1 MQLSPMKTV
10 LRKLSQ
16 SHNSER
22 PDFLLLTQSEQ
33 IQLRNNIY
41 MAPMAGV
48 TDRAF
53 RALVHEHGAGLTFSE
68 MISAKSIVYRNKNT
82 ARLLEN
88 APHVRPW
95 AVQFFGHEPEILAEA
110 IAMLEDCPFDIVNIN
125 MGCPMPKIVKNGE
138 GAALMTNPP
147 LAGRMIEA
155 AVKASP
161 RPVTVKTRI
170 GFTPS
175 SLNAVE
181 MAKIA
186 EAAGAAIIIVHG
198 RTRDQYYTGTAD
210 WEAIQAVKR
219 EVKIPVI
226 GNGDVFTAETAIQ
239 RLEESD
245 LDGIMI
251 ARGAMGNPWIFS
263 RTIAYLETGVLPPPP
278 SQEEIISTAIAH
290 LHAVAAEKSN
300 IVEMRKHLSWYTKG
314 MHGSAELRGKINTA
328 RSADEMEALLK
339 SLIRIT

>member
-1 MQLSPMKTV
+1 MQLS
-10 LRKLSQ
+10 
-16 SHNSER
+16 
-22 PDFLLLTQSEQ
+22 
-33 IQLRNNIY
+33 QLKNNLF

-68 MISAKSIVYRNKNT
+68 MVSAKSIVYRNKNT

-95 AVQFFGHEPEILAEA
+95 AVQFFGHEPDFLAEA
-110 IAMLEDCPFDIVNIN
+110 IKMLEDCPFDIVNIN

-155 AVKASP
+155 AVRASS
-161 RPVTVKTRI
+161 RPVTVKIRK

-175 SLNAVE
+175 SVNAIEV
-181 MAKIA
+181 AKIA
-186 EAAGAAIIIVHG
+186 EASGAANITVHG

-210 WEAIQAVKR
+210 WEAIAAVKQA
-219 EVKIPVI
+219 VKIPVI
-226 GNGDVFTAETAIQ
+226 GNGDIFTPEIAIK
-239 RLEESD
+239 RLEESGV
-245 LDGIMI
+245 DGIMI

-263 RTIAYLETGVLPPPP
+263 RTAAFLETGVLPPEPTHA
-278 SQEEIISTAIAH
+278 EIIKTAIAH
-290 LHAVAAEKSN
+290 LHAVASEKSK

-314 MHGSAELRGKINTA
+314 MHGSAELRSKINKA
-328 RSADEMEALLK
+328 QSASEMEDLLE
-339 SLIRIT
+339 SLLEKIQGSE

>member
-1 MQLSPMKTV
+1 M
-10 LRKLSQ
+10 
-16 SHNSER
+16 
-22 PDFLLLTQSEQ
+22 LLDSLK
-33 IQLRNNIY
+33 NNIY

-48 TDRAF
+48 TDRVF
-53 RALVHEHGAGLTFSE
+53 RALVHSHGAGLTFSE
-68 MISAKSIVYRNKNT
+68 MVSAKSIVYRNKNT

-110 IAMLEDCPFDIVNIN
+110 IHMLEDCPFDIVNIN

-155 AVKASP
+155 AVRASS
-161 RPVTVKTRI
+161 RPVTVKIRK

-175 SLNAVE
+175 SLNAIE

-186 EAAGAAIIIVHG
+186 EAAGAANITVHG

-210 WEAIQAVKR
+210 WEAIAAVKKA
-219 EVKIPVI
+219 VKIPVI
-226 GNGDVFTAETAIQ
+226 GNGDIFSAEVAVK
-239 RLEESD
+239 RLQESGC
-245 LDGIMI
+245 DGIMI

-263 RTIAYLETGVLPPPP
+263 RTVAYLETGVMPPEPT
-278 SQEEIISTAIAH
+278 QEEIIKTAIAH
-290 LHAVAAEKSN
+290 LNAVAEEKSN

-314 MHGSAELRGKINTA
+314 MHSSAELRSKIN
-328 RSADEMEALLK
+328 SAKTSQEMEALLVPMLDK
-339 SLIRIT
+339 AK